1 MYDNVM
7 NKFKFGKFKT
17 AKYLDHESTSMFYP
31 VMVTTFLDLAQN
43 LVQEGKNDK
52 ALKVVQK
59 YDAELPDIY
68 PYVDVAGR
76 KLYLTQ
82 LAYQLHDVVLGNKL
96 ATNIDNYLT
105 DQLDYNAYLLSQDV
119 NSISGRDVQIGMQV
133 LNGLV
138 QFTKDNHQTALATKF
153 ENQLKG
159 YETKFRAVLGG
170 GQ

>member
-1 MYDNVM
+1 MT
-7 NKFKFGKFKT
+7 KFKFGNFKK

-52 ALKVVQK
+52 ALKVVQR
-59 YDAELPDIY
+59 YDAELPDLY

-76 KLYLTQ
+76 KLYLAQ

-96 ATNIDNYLT
+96 ATNIDNYLK

-119 NSISGRDVQIGMQV
+119 NSINGRDVQIGMQV
-133 LNGLV
+133 LNGLA
-138 QFTKDNHQTALATKF
+138 QFAKDNHQTALSSKF
-153 ENQLKG
+153 DAQLKD
-159 YETKFRAVLGG
+159 YESKFRAVLGS